1 MKIVGKRK
9 LWFGISGAMVIISII
24 LLATLGLK
32 LNIDFTGG
40 SLLEVEYTDER
51 ADITEIRASVE
62 DAGFVEG
69 AVQPSDDKGL
79 IVRQATLTEDRHQE
93 LVAVLETFGELDE
106 LRFDSIGPVIGAEL
120 QKKSFVALGLIFL
133 AIILYVAFA
142 FRKVS
147 RYIKSWKYGVLT
159 IVAALHDIMIPLGV
173 FALLGHFTGATV
185 GTAFV
190 AALLTVLG
198 YSVNDTIVVFD
209 RVRENLI
216 EDGDGHFEQTVED
229 SVNQTLARSINTT
242 VTTLLALVAIYF
254 FGGETVKD
262 FVLVLING
270 IGVGAY
276 SSVFLASP
284 LLVEWRNWENK

>member
-1 MKIVGKRK
+1 MQIIQRRK
-9 LWFGISGAMVIISII
+9 TWFAISGTMVAISII

-40 SLLEVEYTDER
+40 SLLEVEYTEER
-51 ADITEIRASVE
+51 VDIAEIRQSVE
-62 DAGFVEG
+62 EAGFVEG
-69 AVQPSDDKGL
+69 SVQPTDERGL
-79 IVRQATLTEDRHQE
+79 LVRQVTLSEDRHQE
-93 LVAVLETFGELDE
+93 LLSVLKTHGELE
-106 LRFDSIGPVIGAEL
+106 EMRFDSIGPVIGEEL
-120 QKKSFVALGLIFL
+120 QRKSFVALGLIFL
-133 AIILYVAFA
+133 SIILYVAFA

-159 IVAALHDIMIPLGV
+159 IVAALHDIFIPLGV

-190 AALLTVLG
+190 AALLTILG
-198 YSVNDTIVVFD
+198 YSVNDSIVVFD

-216 EDGDGHFEQTVED
+216 ADGDSHFEDTVNKSVTQTI
-229 SVNQTLARSINTT
+229 ARSINTT
-242 VTTLLALVAIYF
+242 VTTLLALVAIYI

-262 FVLVLING
+262 FVLVLIIG

-284 LLVEWRNWENK
+284 LLVTWRNWENK